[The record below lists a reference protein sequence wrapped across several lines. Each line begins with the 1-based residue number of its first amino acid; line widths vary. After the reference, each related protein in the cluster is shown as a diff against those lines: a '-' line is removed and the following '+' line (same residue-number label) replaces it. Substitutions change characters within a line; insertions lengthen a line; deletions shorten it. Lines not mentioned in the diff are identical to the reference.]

1 MLFKQRALDPRHYLA
16 ARFALIAA
24 RLNTASHSSDMNI
37 APNVI
42 VQRESNSR
50 V

>member
-1 MLFKQRALDPRHYLA
+1 MLFNPRALGPRRYLVA
-16 ARFALIAA
+16 HFALIAA

-42 VQRESNSR
+42 MAWKSNGR